1 MSAPPTPQA
10 AWAAQRAEGIGVEAA
25 DRLRDGQA
33 VQLVWTPPTPILHR
47 AAAMPNLTECR
58 TFVYRLAREPDGWWV
73 EGNDGGPWVPC
84 EGPIA
89 DCGRPPYLA
98 RPKEIGVLP

>member
-10 AWAAQRAEGIGVEAA
+10 AWAAARADGIGVDAA
-25 DRLRDGQA
+25 ERLRDGQA

-73 EGNDGGPWVPC
+73 EGSDGFGSWVQC
-84 EGPIA
+84 EGPIV
-89 DCGRPPYLA
+89 DSGRPPYLA
-98 RPKEIGVLP
+98 RPKVLP

>member
-1 MSAPPTPQA
+1 MTAPPTPQA
-10 AWAAQRAEGIGVEAA
+10 AWAAARADGIGVEAA

-33 VQLVWTPPTPILHR
+33 VQLVWSPPTPILHR

-84 EGPIA
+84 EGPIV
-89 DCGRPPYLA
+89 DSGRPPYLA
-98 RPKEIGVLP
+98 RPKVLP